1 MSRNKI
7 TITFYTLLVIIG
19 LSITI
24 ESVFADDNSSLEI
37 HNDVI
42 YGGDQEQKQYEYYG
56 NQADLFL
63 GKKEEQN
70 KAFNKDEKRQFDELS
85 GTMVGGEWNQNKS
98 DAPSKDQLFQANYSF
113 PEFITNDS
121 EDTSDS
127 LIKAL
132 YASLL
137 LLGSSLIV
145 FIGWKLGNVFSNF
158 QLQNKEQS

>member
-63 GKKEEQN
+63 GKKEE
-70 KAFNKDEKRQFDELS
+70 KRQFNEL
-85 GTMVGGEWNQNKS
+85 TDKMFREEWNQKKS

-137 LLGSSLIV
+137 LLGSTLIV

>member
-1 MSRNKI
+1 MSTNKI

-42 YGGDQEQKQYEYYG
+42 YGGDQEQKQYGCYG

-63 GKKEEQN
+63 GKREEQN
-70 KAFNKDEKRQFDELS
+70 KAFKKEEKRQFNEL
-85 GTMVGGEWNQNKS
+85 TDKMFREEWNQKKS

-137 LLGSSLIV
+137 LLGSTLIV

>member
-19 LSITI
+19 LAITI
-24 ESVFADDNSSLEI
+24 ESAFADDKSSLEI

-70 KAFNKDEKRQFDELS
+70 KAFKKEEKRQFNEL
-85 GTMVGGEWNQNKS
+85 TDKMFREEWNQNK
-98 DAPSKDQLFQANYSF
+98 
-113 PEFITNDS
+113 
-121 EDTSDS
+121 SDS

-132 YASLL
+132 YTSLL
-137 LLGSSLIV
+137 LLGSTLIV
-145 FIGWKLGNVFSNF
+145 FIGWKLGSVFSNF

>member
-1 MSRNKI
+1 M
-7 TITFYTLLVIIG
+7 VIIG

-24 ESVFADDNSSLEI
+24 ESAFADDKSSLEI

-56 NQADLFL
+56 NQPDLFL

-70 KAFNKDEKRQFDELS
+70 EAFKKEEKHQLNEL
-85 GTMVGGEWNQNKS
+85 TDKMFREEWNQNKS

-113 PEFITNDS
+113 PELITNDS

-127 LIKAL
+127 LIKIF
-132 YASLL
+132 YGSLL
-137 LLGSSLIV
+137 FLGSTLIV

-158 QLQNKEQS
+158 QLQKKEQS

>member
-19 LSITI
+19 LAITI
-24 ESVFADDNSSLEI
+24 EPAFADDKSSLEI

-63 GKKEEQN
+63 GKKEE
-70 KAFNKDEKRQFDELS
+70 KRQFNEL
-85 GTMVGGEWNQNKS
+85 TDKMFREEWNQNKS

-132 YASLL
+132 YTSLL
-137 LLGSSLIV
+137 LLGSTLIV
-145 FIGWKLGNVFSNF
+145 FIGWKLGSVFSNF

>member
-63 GKKEEQN
+63 GKKE
-70 KAFNKDEKRQFDELS
+70 RQFNEL
-85 GTMVGGEWNQNKS
+85 TDKMFREEWNQNKS